1 MTTVTFTDL
10 LRTPNDVVAQT
21 EQGAVHIT
29 RRDAADLVLMR
40 AGELEAQ
47 EQGIALASR
56 IMRAVHTHGG
66 SMRAALA
73 DTFGWS
79 ALFFD
84 EEMDGFVA
92 EMDRLVWSSAELG
105 SYSALRA
112 AVRSWEGTAQ
122 ALADGLRPDDDLD
135 WIEPADRQDVERPQ

>member
-1 MTTVTFTDL
+1 MTAVTFTDL

-56 IMRAVHTHGG
+56 IMRAVHAHGG
-66 SMRAALA
+66 AMRAALA
-73 DTFGWS
+73 ETFGWS
-79 ALFFD
+79 ALFS
-84 EEMDGFVA
+84 EQAMDGFVS

-112 AVRSWEGTAQ
+112 AGRSWEGTAQ
-122 ALADGLRPDDDLD
+122 ALADGMTPDADLD
-135 WIEPADRQDVERPQ
+135 WIDPAQRRDVERP